1 MLVHAICSGDDW
13 AAALDDFDTS
23 LDAQAAE
30 EAAGP
35 SKEEQELAAAKAL
48 VRDTDTAAAAS

>member
-1 MLVHAICSGDDW
+1 MIVSISGDDW

-48 VRDTDTAAAAS
+48 VRGGGGDS